1 MQKPED
7 RAFFGHPR
15 GLGYIAFTEAWERFS
30 YYGMQS
36 LLILYMVNQL
46 LHPGHIEHIAGFASF
61 RHFLETLYRG
71 PLATQALASAIF
83 GLYTGLVYLTPIGGG
98 FLADRLLGR
107 TRTITI
113 GALLMAA
120 GQFLIAFDVTF
131 LVALTCLLIGVGCF
145 KGNLASQVGALYATG
160 DNRRADAF
168 QIYYIFINAGVII
181 SPLIAGTLGEVYGW
195 QYGFGA
201 AGIGMLIGLAIYLSG
216 RKWLPPDS
224 PVVVAGGG
232 DPGQVKRAAKPRLT
246 HREKM
251 AIVAL
256 LLLLPVLT
264 IAIIGNQQIFN
275 AYLVWAER
283 NANLIF
289 FGKKMPT
296 TWLVTLDSI
305 VSVSFLAGTV
315 VFWRLWSKK
324 FREPPEITK
333 IGIGSIVAVSGFIC
347 LAMGA
352 AIAASSGAK
361 VSIGWLIT
369 FHVLNSIGFA
379 NIFPVSLALYARVA
393 PAALSA
399 TIIGIYY
406 LAFFAAN
413 NLVGIVG
420 GLLEKMPAT
429 QFWLLH
435 SALCGTAGIIFL
447 LAGHFFGYLLAPSD
461 NQKSQTE
468 GS

>member
-1 MQKPED
+1 MHNTED
-7 RAFFGHPR
+7 RSFIGHPR
-15 GLGYIAFTEAWERFS
+15 GLAYIAFTEAWERFS
-30 YYGMQS
+30 YYGMQT
-36 LLILYMVNQL
+36 LLVLYMVNRL
-46 LHPGHIEHIAGFASF
+46 LHPGHVEHIVGFGPF
-61 RHFLETLYRG
+61 RHLLESVYRG
-71 PLATQALASAIF
+71 SLDVQPLASAIF
-83 GLYTGLVYLTPIGGG
+83 GLYTGLVYVTPIAGG
-98 FLADRLLGR
+98 LIADRFLGR

-120 GQFLIAFDVTF
+120 GHFLMAFDFSF
-131 LVALTCLLIGVGCF
+131 LAALTCLVTGVGCF

-195 QYGFGA
+195 HWGFGA
-201 AGIGMLIGLAIYLSG
+201 AGVGMLIGLTIYLSG

-224 PVVVAGGG
+224 PVVEKSETT
-232 DPGQVKRAAKPRLT
+232 PKPRLAR
-246 HREKM
+246 REKM

-256 LLLLPVLT
+256 LVLLPVLT
-264 IAIIGNQQIFN
+264 MAVIGNQQIFN

-283 NANLIF
+283 NADLIF

-296 TWLVTLDSI
+296 TWLITLDSI
-305 VSVSFLAGTV
+305 VSVSFLAGAV

-324 FREPPEITK
+324 FPEPAEITK
-333 IGIGSIVAVSGFIC
+333 IGIGSLIAVTGFIS
-347 LAMGA
+347 LAIGA
-352 AIAASSGAK
+352 AMAASSGAK
-361 VSIGWLIT
+361 VSMSWLVT

-413 NLVGIVG
+413 NLVGVIG

-435 SALCGTAGIIFL
+435 SALCGIAGIIFL
-447 LAGHFFGYLLAPSD
+447 LAGRLFGHLLVPGD
-461 NQKSQTE
+461 NASAA
-468 GS
+468 

>member
-1 MQKPED
+1 MPDPDD
-7 RAFFGHPR
+7 RSFFGHPR

-36 LLILYMVNQL
+36 LLILYMIHQL

-61 RHFLETLYRG
+61 RHFLEFLYRG

-168 QIYYIFINAGVII
+168 QIYYIFVNAGVII
-181 SPLIAGTLGEVYGW
+181 SPLIAGTLGEIYGW
-195 QYGFGA
+195 HYGFGA

-224 PVVVAGGG
+224 PVVVAGVG
-232 DPGQVKRAAKPRLT
+232 DPGRAAKPRLT

-305 VSVSFLAGTV
+305 VSVSFLALTV

-333 IGIGSIVAVSGFIC
+333 IGIGSLVAVSGFIS
-347 LAMGA
+347 LATGA
-352 AIAASSGAK
+352 AIAANSGTK

-413 NLVGIVG
+413 NLVGTIG
-420 GLLEKMPAT
+420 GLLEKMPAP

-435 SALCGTAGIIFL
+435 SALCGIAGVIFL
-447 LAGHFFGYLLAPSD
+447 LAGHFFGHLLVP
-461 NQKSQTE
+461 
-468 GS
+468 GSPENGN